1 MQRVSPPSFRTL
13 EEMMVA
19 TAVAVRPPERL
30 SVSSAAAK
38 YRYLDNPGSYVGPWR
53 NEKTP
58 YLVEPMDEM
67 TSMQFTGLAFAG
79 PARTGKSDMFFNWL
93 THSARCDPADMM
105 FVAMTQTVAR
115 DWSIGDLD
123 KAKRHTKAIGE
134 AMVPGRQN
142 DNVHDKRFKSGMRLL
157 IKWPVIT
164 ELSGKTLPRVWFADY
179 DRMEDDIAKEGP
191 PFDLGRKRTQTY
203 KRFGMTV
210 AESSPGREVTDP
222 KHIPNTPHEAPP
234 TTGILALYNRG
245 DRRRYYSRCLSC
257 RVATEFDF
265 QHFNYP
271 DSSDFMEAAE
281 MVTLRCPHCGF
292 DHEPSMKT
300 ELFEH
305 LKNSR
310 WIKDGMHWD
319 DNGSI
324 IGKPMRTDI
333 ASFWLKGPPAAF
345 QTWESIVYNYL
356 IANREY
362 EMTGDEGAL
371 KKTTNT
377 DQGHPYTPK
386 AIQSNRLP
394 DELKNRAE
402 NWGGS
407 KDEPVVPEGV
417 RFLQYTIDVQA
428 GSRSAF
434 VVHVYGIGVGGDIWH
449 VDMFKIRKSERLD
462 ASGERELIDPAA
474 YEEDWRVLIP
484 QVILKTYP
492 LADGSGRRMAMK
504 MGGCDLG
511 GADGVTANAYNF
523 WRYLRDGPPKDSP
536 ERKDWIEG
544 LEKRFQLVK
553 GEPSKSAPRV
563 RLGYPDSQRKDR
575 HAGSRGDVPVLFI
588 NSNSVKDM
596 VASMLGRSDAP
607 AGLVTKFGQV
617 HYPHWAEN
625 WLYTQLTS
633 EFRTDKGW
641 EKPGKKRN
649 EAFDLLYY
657 CVAIAIHAPIRL
669 EQMDWQK
676 PPAWADEWDKNELVF
691 GEHDQPP
698 FQKPKTKKFDLAA
711 LAQRLA

>member
-1 MQRVSPPSFRTL
+1 MIFASVEQILVNAAKLLRSEERMLVSQ
-13 EEMMVA
+13 
-19 TAVAVRPPERL
+19 
-30 SVSSAAAK
+30 AAAE
-38 YRYLDNPGSYVGPWR
+38 YRDLDNPGSYVGKWK

-58 YLVEPMDEM
+58 YLVEPMNEM
-67 TSMQFTGLAFAG
+67 TSLDFTGLAFAG

-93 THSARCDPADMM
+93 IHTAKCDPADMM

-115 DWSIGDLD
+115 DWSIGDLGKVFRHS
-123 KAKRHTKAIGE
+123 KALGE
-134 AMVPGRQN
+134 TLIPGRQN

-157 IKWPVIT
+157 IKWPVIS

-191 PFDLGRKRTQTY
+191 PFDLGRKRTQTF
-203 KRFGMTV
+203 KRYGMTV

-222 KHIPNTPHEAPP
+222 KHIPSTAHEAPP

-257 RVATEFDF
+257 REATEFDF

-271 DSSDFMEAAE
+271 DSKDFMEAAE

-292 DHEPSMKT
+292 DHEPSMKA
-300 ELFEH
+300 EIFEFK
-305 LKNSR
+305 KNSR
-310 WIKDGMHWD
+310 WIKDGQHWD
-319 DNGSI
+319 ENGSI
-324 IGKPMRTDI
+324 VGRPMRTDI

-345 QTWESIVYNYL
+345 QTWESIVYNFL
-356 IANREY
+356 VANREY

-371 KKTTNT
+371 KKTINT

-386 AIQSNRLP
+386 ALETNRLP
-394 DELKNRAE
+394 EELKNRAE
-402 NWGGS
+402 NWGGT
-407 KDEPVVPEGV
+407 KEEPVVPEGV
-417 RFLQYTIDVQA
+417 RFLIATIDVQA

-462 ASGERELIDPAA
+462 ESGERELLDPGA
-474 YEEDWRVLIP
+474 YEEDWRLIIP
-484 QVILKTYP
+484 QVMEKTYP
-492 LADGSGRRMAMK
+492 LNDGSGRRMAIK
-504 MGGCDLG
+504 QTACDMG
-511 GADGVTANAYNF
+511 GADGVTTNAYNF
-523 WRYLRDGPPKDSP
+523 WRFLRDGPPKNAP
-536 ERKDWIEG
+536 ERKEWIEG
-544 LEKRFQLVK
+544 REKRFQLVK
-553 GEPSKSAPRV
+553 GEPLKSAPRI

-575 HAGSRGDVPVLFI
+575 HAGSRGDIPVLFI
-588 NSNSVKDM
+588 QSNKVKDI
-596 VASMLGRSDAP
+596 VAAMLGRADAP
-607 AGLVTKFGQV
+607 TGLVTTLGQI
-617 HYPHWAEN
+617 HFPHWAEN

-657 CVAIAIHAPIRL
+657 CVAIALHAPIRI

-691 GEHDQPP
+691 RDTEMSP
-698 FQKPKTKKFDLAA
+698 FQKPRAKKHNLAELAKA
-711 LAQRLA
+711 LA